1 MATTRERYVAK
12 CMEIYDA
19 KPEYVRGSSDTHEC
33 DCIGMT
39 KYGLRE
45 NGVKFG
51 TTGTNYTMR
60 KQVEN
65 VRPINSEA
73 DLSVG
78 DVVFK
83 AYEQSESGWELDKY
97 PKYMPGGS
105 EYNGD
110 LRDYYHIGTVKSVN
124 PLQIIHMTSPTAKM
138 DTTLSKKG
146 WDFVASLK
154 KEYISDS
161 PDPGPGPEPPEPA
174 KTKYVYSE
182 NGKEVNLRK
191 SPDKSA
197 ALVDRIPYGE
207 EVEWLKGE
215 DGWSYLKWKGK
226 YGWMMDEFLVDE
238 IPGPGPSPEPPEPTP
253 TPTPTPVVHEYA
265 MVWSENGKPVNTRK
279 GPDETYALSKAGKI
293 PAGDTVEVLKTQA
306 NAQGENWC
314 RIKWTD
320 PNGATWACW
329 IKKDFLKFNETPTPE
344 PEPEPDPGEETF
356 AVVIPDLSE
365 DEALEIKQKYP
376 GAYIVA
382 G

>member
-1 MATTRERYVAK
+1 MATTREQYVAK
-12 CMEIYDA
+12 CNEIYEA
-19 KPEYVRGSSDTHEC
+19 QPTYKVGASDKNEC

-45 NGVKFG
+45 NGVKFS

-60 KQVEN
+60 NQVEN
-65 VRPINSEA
+65 VREINSVS
-73 DLSVG
+73 DLAVG

-83 AYEQSESGWELDKY
+83 ALEPGDSNYALPDKY
-97 PKYMPGGS
+97 KPGGS
-105 EYNGD
+105 GYNGD
-110 LRDYYHIGTVKSVN
+110 LRDYNHIGTVKSVN
-124 PLQIIHMTSPTAKM
+124 PLQIIHMTSPSAKC
-138 DTTLSKKG
+138 DTKIG
-146 WDFVASLK
+146 RWRFCASLK
-154 KEYISDS
+154 KEYISDE
-161 PDPGPGPEPPEPA
+161 PGPGPEPPVPPEPA
-174 KTKYVYSE
+174 KTKYVYAE
-182 NGKEVNLRK
+182 NGKPVNLRK
-191 SPDKSA
+191 SPNKGA
-197 ALVDRIPYGE
+197 ALVDRIPVGE

-238 IPGPGPSPEPPEPTP
+238 MPGPGPSPEPPEP

-265 MVWSENGKPVNTRK
+265 MVWSENGKAVNTRK
-279 GPDETYALSKAGKI
+279 GPDESYAQSMAGKI
-293 PAGDTVEVLKTQA
+293 PVGEIVEVIGDTTNK
-306 NAQGENWC
+306 QGEDWC
-314 RIKWTD
+314 KIVWKD
-320 PNGATWACW
+320 PRNATWTCWMKAC
-329 IKKDFLKFNETPTPE
+329 FLKPVGSPDPE